1 MTGLKGQIMEII
13 KIRDEYI
20 RLGQLLK
27 LAGMCS
33 SGVDAKNEIKEGKV
47 QVNHQTELQRGKK
60 LRNGDIVTYQGKSVQ
75 INSYDD

>member
-47 QVNHQTELQRGKK
+47 QVNHLQRGKK

>member
-1 MTGLKGQIMEII
+1 MEII

-33 SGVDAKNEIKEGKV
+33 SGVDAKRYKSTIRPNCSGEKSSETEI
-47 QVNHQTELQRGKK
+47 
-60 LRNGDIVTYQGKSVQ
+60 
-75 INSYDD
+75 